1 MTERIHELLHRVL
14 QEVFGESDAVRRR
27 AAIKELYTD
36 DIKAWAP
43 ALSASSAAELAAE
56 FDRRDDAFSDIEL
69 EVRPLDVGGD
79 FACVEWTVTM
89 THSGP
94 LTLADGVV
102 VEPSGLTVTINGTTV
117 AEFEGERICSFRQYW
132 DEFAVLEQLGLLGEP
147 QPPASN

>member
-1 MTERIHELLHRVL
+1 VTTN
-14 QEVFGESDAVRRR
+14 AAR
-27 AAIKELYTD
+27 AAILERSLRASIQGDSGAVKELYTD

-56 FDRRDDAFSDIEL
+56 FDRRDDAFSDIAL

-102 VEPSGLTVTINGTTV
+102 VEPSGLTVSINGTTV

-132 DEFAVLEQLGLLGEP
+132 DELTVLEQLGLLGEP